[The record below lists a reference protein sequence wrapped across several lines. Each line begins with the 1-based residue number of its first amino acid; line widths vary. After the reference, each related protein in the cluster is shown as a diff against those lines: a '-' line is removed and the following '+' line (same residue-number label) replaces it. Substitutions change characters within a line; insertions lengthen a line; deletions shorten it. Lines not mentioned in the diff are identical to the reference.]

1 MERVIVSRH
10 SAAIR
15 FIASQLHPY
24 WHPPIITPDRWT
36 GSLSVIWQTIG
47 VEPEE
52 NLLDSIPVVGI
63 ACASDVVG
71 KTVYGNL
78 PLHLAALAARVVV
91 VEFAGAPPR
100 GECYSLADMVAAG
113 AHLVEYQVQQ
123 MREYVTFIPVEVVAR
138 GAKEVP
144 NAPSPG

>member
-10 SAAIR
+10 SAEIR

-24 WHPPIITPDRWT
+24 WHPPIITPDR
-36 GSLSVIWQTIG
+36 VIWQTIG

-52 NLLDSIPVVGI
+52 NLLDSIPVVGN

-78 PLHLAALAARVVV
+78 PLHLAALAARVVA
-91 VEFAGAPPR
+91 VEFAGASPR
-100 GECYSLADMVAAG
+100 GECYSLADMVTAG
-113 AHLVEYQVQQ
+113 ARLVEYRV
-123 MREYVTFIPVEVVAR
+123 RSAPGSISVV
-138 GAKEVP
+138 GAM
-144 NAPSPG
+144 